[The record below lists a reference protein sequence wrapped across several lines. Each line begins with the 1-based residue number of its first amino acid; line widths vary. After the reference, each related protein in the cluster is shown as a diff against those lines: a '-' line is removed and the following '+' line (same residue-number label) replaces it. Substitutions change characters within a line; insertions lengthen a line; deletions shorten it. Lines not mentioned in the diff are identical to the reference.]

1 MSATWPLPPPPPE
14 LEQYRDLVELD
25 NLRRENRNL
34 KAVLAE
40 WIDMAES
47 DVLCL
52 PCNSG
57 KGKACKECG
66 IKQMEKQSKKLLK

>member
-1 MSATWPLPPPPPE
+1 MANMGSPSGIE
-14 LEQYRDLVELD
+14 HYRDLVELSD
-25 NLRRENRNL
+25 LREENKAL
-34 KAVLAE
+34 KAALAE
-40 WIDMAES
+40 WIDMAEN

-66 IKQMEKQSKKLLK
+66 IKLMEKQSKKLLRKKL